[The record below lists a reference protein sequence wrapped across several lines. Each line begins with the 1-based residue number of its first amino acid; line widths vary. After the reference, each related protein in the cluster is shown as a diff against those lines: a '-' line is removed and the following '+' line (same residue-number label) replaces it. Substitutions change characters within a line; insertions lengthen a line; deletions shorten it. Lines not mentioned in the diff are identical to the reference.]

1 MTLSKYLRKGGVIIF
16 EAFSKKHLAYNAKNE
31 KVGGPKDIETLFS
44 IEEMKSYF
52 PDYHFIELEET
63 EIELH
68 EGIYHN
74 GTGSVIRCVAQ
85 KK

>member
-1 MTLSKYLRKGGVIIF
+1 LRKNGIVIF
-16 EAFSKKHLAYNAKNE
+16 EAFSKKHLEYNTKNPNI
-31 KVGGPKDIETLFS
+31 GGPKDIGTLFS
-44 IEEMKSYF
+44 IEEVKSDFAHYE
-52 PDYHFIELEET
+52 ILELTEE

-74 GTGSVIRCVAQ
+74 GKGSVIRFVGQ